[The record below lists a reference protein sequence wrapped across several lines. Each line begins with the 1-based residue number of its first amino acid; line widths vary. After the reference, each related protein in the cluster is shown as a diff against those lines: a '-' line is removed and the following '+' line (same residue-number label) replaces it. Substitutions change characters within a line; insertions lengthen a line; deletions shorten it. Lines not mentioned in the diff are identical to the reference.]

1 MKQYVCLLCN
11 REFTLSDQDADGSL
25 IQIDCVGY
33 TPSVMYRYAGME
45 CRATKQ
51 WWEHMPKK
59 EYNARIIDGKLKL
72 PEHELVEK

>member
-11 REFTLSDQDADGSL
+11 REFTLSDQDADGCL
-25 IQIDCVGY
+25 IQTEGDFDY
-33 TPSVMYRYAGME
+33 TVYKYAGME